1 MSTESDNVDPI
12 DEYATRLEVAKDLAS
27 QHSYHDAYL
36 TLAAGSEKLVQ
47 EYDEAINEVL
57 RLRKALTEEV
67 YNRNLWRK
75 KATGI

>member
-1 MSTESDNVDPI
+1 MSTDIDPI
-12 DEYATRLEVAKDLAS
+12 DEYSTRLEVAKDLAS
-27 QHSYHDAYL
+27 QHNYHDAYL
-36 TLAAGSEKLVQ
+36 TVAAGYEKLTG
-47 EYDEAINEVL
+47 EYDEAIEEVL